1 MGNVASRISSVFE
14 RLLEL
19 ERVVVLFDEIEEFV
33 LDRSMPSLA
42 MESRMLTTVGP
53 AHHACTAP
61 HMPRAPA
68 HTPCIRASRARV
80 TIPGHMVRCTGT
92 VSSAGLCIACHCQH
106 MERHGGLSCALCSP
120 FAHSAH
126 RK

>member
-53 AHHACTAP
+53 SHHAC
-61 HMPRAPA
+61 
-68 HTPCIRASRARV
+68 
-80 TIPGHMVRCTGT
+80 
-92 VSSAGLCIACHCQH
+92 
-106 MERHGGLSCALCSP
+106 
-120 FAHSAH
+120 
-126 RK
+126 